1 MNSDTVLE
9 QAAKSWQEKTPLIP
23 PSELETALLEREK
36 ITKKQKISYSFEQLI
51 GTWQLFYLIGTKRK
65 KLGISLGK
73 GRYLP
78 RLINISLSYS
88 TGEELSQNQGTIKN
102 CVNLGILQF
111 SLTGPVKFL
120 SPRNMLAFDFTRLS
134 VKFLGANVYNG
145 YIRSGKAREESFYT
159 DKVSQQAFFSYFYI
173 SKLAIAARGR
183 GGGIAVWSRLKE

>member
-9 QAAKSWQEKTPLIP
+9 QAAKSWLEKTSLIP
-23 PSELETALLEREK
+23 ASELETALLEREK

-65 KLGISLGK
+65 KLGITLGK

-88 TGEELSQNQGTIKN
+88 TEEKLSHNQGTIKN

-120 SPRNMLAFDFTRLS
+120 PPRNMLVFDFTRLS
-134 VKFLGANVYNG
+134 VKFLGANVYNN
-145 YIRSGKAREESFYT
+145 YIRSGKAKEESFYT
-159 DKVSQQAFFSYFYI
+159 DKVSQQAFFSYFYV
-173 SKLAIAARGR
+173 SKFAIAARGR
-183 GGGIAVWSRLKE
+183 GGGIALWSRLKE

>member
-23 PSELETALLEREK
+23 PSELETTLLEKEK
-36 ITKKQKISYSFEQLI
+36 ITKKQKISYSFEQLV

-88 TGEELSQNQGTIKN
+88 TGEELSHNQGTIKN
-102 CVNLGILQF
+102 YVNLGILQF

-120 SPRNMLAFDFTRLS
+120 PPRNMLVFDFTRLN

-183 GGGIAVWSRLKE
+183 GGGIALWSRLKE